1 MLWKCSPIVT
11 RLKNKKD
18 INVQKYKIIYKK
30 ITKVKK
36 FKKDRKVKKERLAK
50 VKKY

>member
-36 FKKDRKVKKERLAK
+36 FKIIQQESKTILKNKDR
-50 VKKY
+50 